1 MMQTPIPQGVNIN
14 PQAGQIG
21 TQFALGVY
29 DNQTRQYNA
38 QLDYL
43 ASTYASSQQN
53 SPLNWITG
61 VGGLIPKFI

>member
-21 TQFALGVY
+21 TNFALGVY

-38 QLDYL
+38 QLNYL
-43 ASTYASSQQN
+43 SSTYATQQQYN
-53 SPLNWITG
+53 SPLSWISGIGG
-61 VGGLIPKFI
+61 VLF

>member
-29 DNQTRQYNA
+29 DNQTRQYNS

-43 ASTYASSQQN
+43 ANTYSAQQQFA
-53 SPLNWITG
+53 SPLAWIRG
-61 VGGLIPKFI
+61 IGGLF